1 MSENRSL
8 NSLFAR
14 LDESKAN
21 RANEANREREKA
33 AEEAEKE
40 RQKKKVEESAV
51 EKYRVYDDDYEPE
64 VMIPKGNPVAVQQP
78 AKPKKEKKGTKEQEM
93 DEITDGNPFIN
104 TLFRRSSKTQD
115 QNPTA
120 AAKPSAQPAAPAQP
134 ASAPQPTP
142 ADVPSLDNEQEDD
155 TLVFQHILDGAK
167 SPDANAAQSVSQ
179 PENDGIEIDLSD
191 IENDAAEPVKG
202 DDEPIETSLSFSQNE
217 PEAPAV
223 LDSFSSEIPNE
234 QFVMPDTMS
243 DNDGAQKES
252 VQEDEAA
259 EWPSGM
265 SAPHFGEEE
274 NSSSDIKPVGDE
286 EANAFLYARFDKNNQ
301 YGAFGLCIDTGKN
314 LIQSSYSGDAADEV
328 EYALR
333 GAIEMFRILE
343 EHDIH
348 AVTVYTEPE
357 LSKAMK
363 ENARRLINGKSEIC
377 RKYIEMSWKAMTSI
391 GIEFDTNRDIHSEY
405 AQLALATAR
414 YLAFREDVLRGGS
427 MTHD

>member
-21 RANEANREREKA
+21 RANEANREHEKA

-64 VMIPKGNPVAVQQP
+64 VMIPKGNPGAMQQS
-78 AKPKKEKKGTKEQEM
+78 AKPKKEKKETKEQEM

-104 TLFRRSSKTQD
+104 TLFRRSNKTQS
-115 QNPTA
+115 PTA

-134 ASAPQPTP
+134 APAPQPTP
-142 ADVPSLDNEQEDD
+142 ADTPSLDNEQEDD

-223 LDSFSSEIPNE
+223 SDSFSSEIPNE

-243 DNDGAQKES
+243 DDDGAQGELA
-252 VQEDEAA
+252 QEDEAA

-265 SAPHFGEEE
+265 SAPHFIEEE
-274 NSSSDIKPVGDE
+274 SSSNDVKPVGDE

-314 LIQSSYSGDAADEV
+314 LIQSSYCGDAGDEV

-414 YLAFREDVLRGGS
+414 YLAYRDVV
-427 MTHD
+427 

>member
-21 RANEANREREKA
+21 RANEANREHEKA

-64 VMIPKGNPVAVQQP
+64 VMIPKGNPGAVQQP

-223 LDSFSSEIPNE
+223 SDSFSSEIPNE

-243 DNDGAQKES
+243 DNDGAQGELA
-252 VQEDEAA
+252 QEDEAA
-259 EWPSGM
+259 EWPSDM
-265 SAPHFGEEE
+265 SAPHFIEEE
-274 NSSSDIKPVGDE
+274 SSSSDVKPVGDE

-314 LIQSSYSGDAADEV
+314 LIQSSYSGDAGDEV

-348 AVTVYTEPE
+348 AVTVYTESE

-414 YLAFREDVLRGGS
+414 YLAFREDV
-427 MTHD
+427 

>member
-21 RANEANREREKA
+21 RANEANREHEKA

-64 VMIPKGNPVAVQQP
+64 VMIPKGNPGAMQQP
-78 AKPKKEKKGTKEQEM
+78 AKPKKEKKETKEQEM

-104 TLFRRSSKTQD
+104 TLFRRSNKTQS
-115 QNPTA
+115 PTA

-134 ASAPQPTP
+134 APAPQPTP
-142 ADVPSLDNEQEDD
+142 ADTPSLDNEQEDD

-167 SPDANAAQSVSQ
+167 SPDANVAQSVSQ

-223 LDSFSSEIPNE
+223 SDSFSSEIPNE

-243 DNDGAQKES
+243 DNDGAQGELA
-252 VQEDEAA
+252 QEDEAA

-265 SAPHFGEEE
+265 SAPHFIEEE
-274 NSSSDIKPVGDE
+274 SSSSDVKPVGDE

-314 LIQSSYSGDAADEV
+314 LIQSSYSGDAGDEV

-414 YLAFREDVLRGGS
+414 YLAFREDV
-427 MTHD
+427 

>member
-64 VMIPKGNPVAVQQP
+64 VMIPKGNPGAVQQP
-78 AKPKKEKKGTKEQEM
+78 AKPKKEKKETKEQEM

-142 ADVPSLDNEQEDD
+142 ADVSSLDNEQEDD
-155 TLVFQHILDGAK
+155 TLVFQHILNGAK
-167 SPDANAAQSVSQ
+167 GPDANAAQSVSQ

-191 IENDAAEPVKG
+191 IENGAAEPVKG

-223 LDSFSSEIPNE
+223 SDSFSSEIPNE
-234 QFVMPDTMS
+234 LFVMPDTMS
-243 DNDGAQKES
+243 NNDGAQKES

-301 YGAFGLCIDTGKN
+301 YGAFGLCLDTGKN
-314 LIQSSYSGDAADEV
+314 LIQSSYSGDAGDEV

-363 ENARRLINGKSEIC
+363 ENARRLVNGKSEIC

-414 YLAFREDVLRGGS
+414 YLAYRDVV
-427 MTHD
+427 

>member
-64 VMIPKGNPVAVQQP
+64 VMIPKGNPGAVQQP

-191 IENDAAEPVKG
+191 IENDAAEPAKG
-202 DDEPIETSLSFSQNE
+202 DDEPIETSLSFSQNA

-223 LDSFSSEIPNE
+223 SDSFSSEIPNE
-234 QFVMPDTMS
+234 QFVMPDTLS
-243 DNDGAQKES
+243 DNDGAQGELA
-252 VQEDEAA
+252 QEDEAA

-265 SAPHFGEEE
+265 SAPHFSEEE
-274 NSSSDIKPVGDE
+274 SSSSDVKPVGDE

-314 LIQSSYSGDAADEV
+314 LIQSSYSGDAGDEV

-377 RKYIEMSWKAMTSI
+377 RKYIEMSWKAMTNI

-414 YLAFREDVLRGGS
+414 YLAFREEV
-427 MTHD
+427 

>member
-21 RANEANREREKA
+21 RANEANREHEKA

-64 VMIPKGNPVAVQQP
+64 VMIPKGNPGAMQQP
-78 AKPKKEKKGTKEQEM
+78 AKPKKEKKETKEQEM

-104 TLFRRSSKTQD
+104 TLFRRSNKTQS
-115 QNPTA
+115 PA
-120 AAKPSAQPAAPAQP
+120 AVPKPAAQPVAPAQP
-134 ASAPQPTP
+134 APAPQPTP
-142 ADVPSLDNEQEDD
+142 ADTPSLDNEQEDD

-202 DDEPIETSLSFSQNE
+202 HDEPIETSLSFSQNE
-217 PEAPAV
+217 PEAPAAPG
-223 LDSFSSEIPNE
+223 SFSSEIPNE

-243 DNDGAQKES
+243 DDDGAQGELA
-252 VQEDEAA
+252 QEDEAA

-265 SAPHFGEEE
+265 SAPHFSEEE
-274 NSSSDIKPVGDE
+274 SSSSDVKPVGDE

-314 LIQSSYSGDAADEV
+314 LIQSSYSGDAGDEV

-377 RKYIEMSWKAMTSI
+377 RKYIEMSWKTMTNI

-414 YLAFREDVLRGGS
+414 YLAYRDVV
-427 MTHD
+427 

>member
-21 RANEANREREKA
+21 RANEANREHEKA

-64 VMIPKGNPVAVQQP
+64 VMIPKGNPGAMQQP
-78 AKPKKEKKGTKEQEM
+78 AKPKKEKKETKEQEM

-104 TLFRRSSKTQD
+104 TLFRRSNKTQS
-115 QNPTA
+115 PTA

-191 IENDAAEPVKG
+191 IENGAAEPVKG

-217 PEAPAV
+217 PEAPAAPG
-223 LDSFSSEIPNE
+223 SFSSEIPNE

-243 DNDGAQKES
+243 DDDGAQGELA
-252 VQEDEAA
+252 QEDEAA
-259 EWPSGM
+259 ERPSGM
-265 SAPHFGEEE
+265 SAPHFSEEE
-274 NSSSDIKPVGDE
+274 SSSSDVKPVGDE

-314 LIQSSYSGDAADEV
+314 LIQSSYSGDAGDEV

-348 AVTVYTEPE
+348 AVTVYTEPK

-377 RKYIEMSWKAMTSI
+377 RKYIEMSWKTMTNI

-414 YLAFREDVLRGGS
+414 YLAYRDVV
-427 MTHD
+427 

>member
-33 AEEAEKE
+33 AAEAEKE

-64 VMIPKGNPVAVQQP
+64 VMIPKGNPGAVQQP

-134 ASAPQPTP
+134 ASAPQPTS
-142 ADVPSLDNEQEDD
+142 AYAPSLDNEQEDD

-202 DDEPIETSLSFSQNE
+202 DDEPIETSLSFSQDG
-217 PEAPAV
+217 PETSAAP
-223 LDSFSSEIPNE
+223 DSFSSEIPNE

-243 DNDGAQKES
+243 DDDGAQGELA
-252 VQEDEAA
+252 QEDEAA

-314 LIQSSYSGDAADEV
+314 LIQSSYSGDAGDEV

-348 AVTVYTEPE
+348 AVTVYTEQE

-377 RKYIEMSWKAMTSI
+377 RKYIEMSWKAMTNI

-414 YLAFREDVLRGGS
+414 YLAFREDV
-427 MTHD
+427 

>member
-21 RANEANREREKA
+21 RANEANREHEKA

-64 VMIPKGNPVAVQQP
+64 VMIPKGNPGAMQQP
-78 AKPKKEKKGTKEQEM
+78 AKPKKEKKETKEQEM

-104 TLFRRSSKTQD
+104 TLFRRSNKTQS
-115 QNPTA
+115 PTA

-202 DDEPIETSLSFSQNE
+202 DDEPIETSLSFSQDE
-217 PEAPAV
+217 PETSAAP
-223 LDSFSSEIPNE
+223 DSFSSEIPNE

-243 DNDGAQKES
+243 DDDGAQGELA
-252 VQEDEAA
+252 QEDEAA
-259 EWPSGM
+259 EWPRGM
-265 SAPHFGEEE
+265 STPHFGEEE

-314 LIQSSYSGDAADEV
+314 LIQSSYSGDAGDEV

-377 RKYIEMSWKAMTSI
+377 RKYIEMSWKAMTNI

-414 YLAFREDVLRGGS
+414 YLAYRDVV
-427 MTHD
+427 

>member
-21 RANEANREREKA
+21 RANEANREHEKA

-64 VMIPKGNPVAVQQP
+64 VMIPKGNPGAMQQP
-78 AKPKKEKKGTKEQEM
+78 AKPKKEKKETKEQEM

-104 TLFRRSSKTQD
+104 TLFRRSNKTQS
-115 QNPTA
+115 PTA

-217 PEAPAV
+217 PEAPAAPG
-223 LDSFSSEIPNE
+223 SFSSEIPNE

-243 DNDGAQKES
+243 DDDGAQGELA
-252 VQEDEAA
+252 QEDEAA
-259 EWPSGM
+259 EWPSDM
-265 SAPHFGEEE
+265 SAPHFSEEE
-274 NSSSDIKPVGDE
+274 SSSSDVKPVGDE

-314 LIQSSYSGDAADEV
+314 LIQSSYSGDAGDEV

-377 RKYIEMSWKAMTSI
+377 RKYIEMSWKTMTNI

-414 YLAFREDVLRGGS
+414 YLAYRDVV
-427 MTHD
+427 

>member
-21 RANEANREREKA
+21 RANEANREHEKA

-64 VMIPKGNPVAVQQP
+64 VMIPKGNPGAVQQP

-191 IENDAAEPVKG
+191 IENDVAEPVKG

-223 LDSFSSEIPNE
+223 SDSFSSEIPNE

-274 NSSSDIKPVGDE
+274 NSSSDVKPVGDE

-414 YLAFREDVLRGGS
+414 YLAFREDV
-427 MTHD
+427 

>member
-21 RANEANREREKA
+21 RANEANRERVKA

-64 VMIPKGNPVAVQQP
+64 VMIPKGNPGAVQQP

-223 LDSFSSEIPNE
+223 SDSFSSEIPNE

-243 DNDGAQKES
+243 DNDGTQKES

-314 LIQSSYSGDAADEV
+314 LIQSSYSGDAGDEV

-377 RKYIEMSWKAMTSI
+377 RKYIEMSWKAMTNI

-414 YLAFREDVLRGGS
+414 YLAYRDVV
-427 MTHD
+427 

>member
-64 VMIPKGNPVAVQQP
+64 VMIPKGNPGAVQQP

-115 QNPTA
+115 QNPTV

-155 TLVFQHILDGAK
+155 TLVIQHILNGAK
-167 SPDANAAQSVSQ
+167 GPDANAAQSVSQ

-191 IENDAAEPVKG
+191 IENGAAEPVKG

-223 LDSFSSEIPNE
+223 SDSFSSEIPNE

-243 DNDGAQKES
+243 NNDGAQKES

-301 YGAFGLCIDTGKN
+301 YGAFGLCLDTGKN
-314 LIQSSYSGDAADEV
+314 LIQSSYSGDAGDEV

-377 RKYIEMSWKAMTSI
+377 RKYIEMSWKAMTNI

-414 YLAFREDVLRGGS
+414 YLAFREEV
-427 MTHD
+427 

>member
-21 RANEANREREKA
+21 RANEANREHEKA

-64 VMIPKGNPVAVQQP
+64 VMIPKGNPGAMQQP
-78 AKPKKEKKGTKEQEM
+78 AKPKKEKKETKEQEM

-223 LDSFSSEIPNE
+223 SDSFSSEIPNE

-243 DNDGAQKES
+243 DDDGAQGELA
-252 VQEDEAA
+252 QEDEAA
-259 EWPSGM
+259 EWPSSM
-265 SAPHFGEEE
+265 SAPHFSEEE
-274 NSSSDIKPVGDE
+274 SSSNDVKPVSDE

-314 LIQSSYSGDAADEV
+314 LIQSSYCGDAGDEV

-414 YLAFREDVLRGGS
+414 YLAFREDV
-427 MTHD
+427 

>member
-64 VMIPKGNPVAVQQP
+64 VMIPKGSPGAVQQP

-115 QNPTA
+115 QNPTV

-142 ADVPSLDNEQEDD
+142 ADVSSLDNEQEDD
-155 TLVFQHILDGAK
+155 TLVFQHILNGAK
-167 SPDANAAQSVSQ
+167 GPDANAAQSVSQ

-191 IENDAAEPVKG
+191 IENGAAEPVKG

-223 LDSFSSEIPNE
+223 SDSFSSEIPNE

-301 YGAFGLCIDTGKN
+301 YGAFGLCLDTGKN
-314 LIQSSYSGDAADEV
+314 LIQSSYSGDAGDEV

-363 ENARRLINGKSEIC
+363 ENARRLVNGKSEIC

-414 YLAFREDVLRGGS
+414 YLAFREEV
-427 MTHD
+427 

>member
-21 RANEANREREKA
+21 RANEANREHEKA

-64 VMIPKGNPVAVQQP
+64 VMIPKGNPGAMQQP
-78 AKPKKEKKGTKEQEM
+78 AKPKKEKKETKEQEM

-104 TLFRRSSKTQD
+104 TLFRRSNKTQS
-115 QNPTA
+115 PA
-120 AAKPSAQPAAPAQP
+120 AVPKPAAQPVAPAQP

-223 LDSFSSEIPNE
+223 SDSFSSEIPNE

-243 DNDGAQKES
+243 DNDGAQGELA
-252 VQEDEAA
+252 QEDEAA

-265 SAPHFGEEE
+265 SAPHFIEEE
-274 NSSSDIKPVGDE
+274 SSSSDVKPVGDE

-314 LIQSSYSGDAADEV
+314 LIQSSYSGDAGDEV

-377 RKYIEMSWKAMTSI
+377 RKYIEMSWKTMTNI

-414 YLAFREDVLRGGS
+414 YLAYRDVV
-427 MTHD
+427 

>member
-64 VMIPKGNPVAVQQP
+64 VMIPKGNPGAMQQP
-78 AKPKKEKKGTKEQEM
+78 AKPKKEKKETKEQEM

-202 DDEPIETSLSFSQNE
+202 GDEPIETSLSFSQNE

-223 LDSFSSEIPNE
+223 SDSFSSEIPNE

-243 DNDGAQKES
+243 DNDGAQGELA
-252 VQEDEAA
+252 QEDEAA

-265 SAPHFGEEE
+265 SAPHFSEEE
-274 NSSSDIKPVGDE
+274 TLSSDVKAVGDE
-286 EANAFLYARFDKNNQ
+286 EANAFLYARFDKKNQ

-314 LIQSSYSGDAADEV
+314 LIQSSYSGDAADEA

-377 RKYIEMSWKAMTSI
+377 RKYIEMSWKAMTNI

-414 YLAFREDVLRGGS
+414 YLAYRDVV
-427 MTHD
+427 

>member
-64 VMIPKGNPVAVQQP
+64 VMIPKGNPGAVQQP

-142 ADVPSLDNEQEDD
+142 ADAPSLDNEQEDD
-155 TLVFQHILDGAK
+155 TLVFQHILDDAK

-179 PENDGIEIDLSD
+179 PENHGIEIDLSD
-191 IENDAAEPVKG
+191 IENDAAEPAKG

-223 LDSFSSEIPNE
+223 SNSFTSEIPNE

-259 EWPSGM
+259 EWPCGM

-314 LIQSSYSGDAADEV
+314 LIQSSYSGDAGDEV

-414 YLAFREDVLRGGS
+414 YLAFLEEV
-427 MTHD
+427 

>member
-8 NSLFAR
+8 NSLLAR

-21 RANEANREREKA
+21 RANEANREHEKA

-64 VMIPKGNPVAVQQP
+64 VMIPKGNPGAVQQP

-223 LDSFSSEIPNE
+223 SDSFSSEIPNE

-243 DNDGAQKES
+243 DDDGAQGELA
-252 VQEDEAA
+252 QEDEAA

-265 SAPHFGEEE
+265 SAPHFSEEE
-274 NSSSDIKPVGDE
+274 SSSNDVKPVSDE

-314 LIQSSYSGDAADEV
+314 LIQSSYSGDAGDEV

-414 YLAFREDVLRGGS
+414 YLAFREDV
-427 MTHD
+427 

>member
-21 RANEANREREKA
+21 RANEANREHEKA

-64 VMIPKGNPVAVQQP
+64 VMIPKGNPGAMQQP
-78 AKPKKEKKGTKEQEM
+78 AKPKKEKKETKEQEM
-93 DEITDGNPFIN
+93 NEITDGNPFIN
-104 TLFRRSSKTQD
+104 TLFRRSNKTQS
-115 QNPTA
+115 PA
-120 AAKPSAQPAAPAQP
+120 AVPKPAAQPVAPAQP
-134 ASAPQPTP
+134 APTPQPTP
-142 ADVPSLDNEQEDD
+142 ADTPSLDNEQEDD

-191 IENDAAEPVKG
+191 IENGAAEPAKG

-223 LDSFSSEIPNE
+223 SDSFSSEIPNE

-243 DNDGAQKES
+243 DDDGAQGELA
-252 VQEDEAA
+252 QEDEAA

-265 SAPHFGEEE
+265 SAPHFSEEE
-274 NSSSDIKPVGDE
+274 SSSNDVKPVGDE

-314 LIQSSYSGDAADEV
+314 LIQSSYSGDAGDEV

-377 RKYIEMSWKAMTSI
+377 RKYIEMSWKTMTNI
-391 GIEFDTNRDIHSEY
+391 GIEFDTNQDIHSEY

-414 YLAFREDVLRGGS
+414 YLAYRDVV
-427 MTHD
+427 

>member
-64 VMIPKGNPVAVQQP
+64 VMIPKGNPGAMQQP
-78 AKPKKEKKGTKEQEM
+78 AKPKKEKKETKEQEM

-104 TLFRRSSKTQD
+104 TLFRRSNKN
-115 QNPTA
+115 QNPAA
-120 AAKPSAQPAAPAQP
+120 AAKPAEQPVAPAQP
-134 ASAPQPTP
+134 APAPQPTP
-142 ADVPSLDNEQEDD
+142 AAASATDDEQEDD
-155 TLVFQHILDGAK
+155 TLVFQHILDNTKDPG
-167 SPDANAAQSVSQ
+167 ANAPQSVSQ
-179 PENDGIEIDLSD
+179 PENDGIEIDLND
-191 IENDAAEPVKG
+191 IENDATELPKG
-202 DDEPIETSLSFSQNE
+202 DNEPIETSLSFSQDK
-217 PEAPAV
+217 PKASAV
-223 LDSFSSEIPNE
+223 PDSFSSEIPNE
-234 QFVMPDTMS
+234 QFVMPDTMP
-243 DNDGAQKES
+243 DDEEEQEEPA
-252 VQEDEAA
+252 QEDEAA

-265 SAPHFGEEE
+265 SAPHFSEEE
-274 NSSSDIKPVGDE
+274 TLSSDVKPVGDE

-343 EHDIH
+343 EHGVH
-348 AVTVYTEPE
+348 TVTIYTEPE

-377 RKYIEMSWKAMTSI
+377 RKYIEMSWKAMTNI
-391 GIEFDTNRDIHSEY
+391 GIEFDTNCDIHSEY

-414 YLAFREDVLRGGS
+414 YLAFQEEV
-427 MTHD
+427 

>member
-21 RANEANREREKA
+21 RANEANREHEKA

-64 VMIPKGNPVAVQQP
+64 VMIPKGNPGAVQQP

-191 IENDAAEPVKG
+191 IESDAAEPVKG

-223 LDSFSSEIPNE
+223 SDSFSSEIPNE

-252 VQEDEAA
+252 VQEDEAD

-314 LIQSSYSGDAADEV
+314 LIQSSYSGDAGDEV

-348 AVTVYTEPE
+348 AVTVYTEQE

-377 RKYIEMSWKAMTSI
+377 RKYIEMSWKAMTNI

-414 YLAFREDVLRGGS
+414 YLAYRDVV
-427 MTHD
+427 

>member
-64 VMIPKGNPVAVQQP
+64 VMIPKGNPGAVQQP

-142 ADVPSLDNEQEDD
+142 ADAPSLDNEQEDD

-191 IENDAAEPVKG
+191 IENDAAEPAKG

-217 PEAPAV
+217 PKTPAV
-223 LDSFSSEIPNE
+223 SDSFSSEIPNE

-265 SAPHFGEEE
+265 SAPHFSEEE

-314 LIQSSYSGDAADEV
+314 LIQSSYSGDAGDEV

-377 RKYIEMSWKAMTSI
+377 RKYIEMSWKTMTNI

-414 YLAFREDVLRGGS
+414 YLAYRDVV
-427 MTHD
+427 

>member
-64 VMIPKGNPVAVQQP
+64 VMIPKGNPGAVQQP

-142 ADVPSLDNEQEDD
+142 ADAPSLDNEQEDD
-155 TLVFQHILDGAK
+155 TLVFQHILDDAK

-191 IENDAAEPVKG
+191 IENDAAEPAKG

-223 LDSFSSEIPNE
+223 SNSFSSEIPNE

-243 DNDGAQKES
+243 DNDGAQGELA
-252 VQEDEAA
+252 QEDEAA

-265 SAPHFGEEE
+265 SAPHFIEEE
-274 NSSSDIKPVGDE
+274 SSSSDVKPVGDE

-314 LIQSSYSGDAADEV
+314 LIQSSYSGDAGDEV

-377 RKYIEMSWKAMTSI
+377 RKYIEMSWKAMTNI

-414 YLAFREDVLRGGS
+414 YLAYRDVV
-427 MTHD
+427 

>member
-64 VMIPKGNPVAVQQP
+64 VMIPKGNPGAVQQP

-191 IENDAAEPVKG
+191 IENGAAEPVKG

-223 LDSFSSEIPNE
+223 SDSFSSEIPNE

-252 VQEDEAA
+252 VQEDEAD
-259 EWPSGM
+259 EWPRGM

-414 YLAFREDVLRGGS
+414 YLAFREDV
-427 MTHD
+427 

>member
-21 RANEANREREKA
+21 RANEANREHEKA

-64 VMIPKGNPVAVQQP
+64 VMIPKGNPGAMQQP
-78 AKPKKEKKGTKEQEM
+78 AKPKKEKKETKEQEM

-142 ADVPSLDNEQEDD
+142 ADVPSLDNELEDD

-167 SPDANAAQSVSQ
+167 SPDANATQSVSR

-217 PEAPAV
+217 PEAPAAPG
-223 LDSFSSEIPNE
+223 SFSSEIPNE

-243 DNDGAQKES
+243 DDDGTQGELA
-252 VQEDEAA
+252 QEDEAA

-265 SAPHFGEEE
+265 SAPHFSEEE
-274 NSSSDIKPVGDE
+274 SSSSDVKPVGNE

-314 LIQSSYSGDAADEV
+314 LIQSSYSGDAGDEV

-377 RKYIEMSWKAMTSI
+377 RKYIEMSWKAMTNI

-414 YLAFREDVLRGGS
+414 YLAYRDVV
-427 MTHD
+427 

>member
-21 RANEANREREKA
+21 RANEANREHEKA

-64 VMIPKGNPVAVQQP
+64 VMIPKGNPGAMQQP
-78 AKPKKEKKGTKEQEM
+78 AKPKKEKKETKEQEM

-104 TLFRRSSKTQD
+104 TLFRRSNKTQS
-115 QNPTA
+115 PTA

-223 LDSFSSEIPNE
+223 SDSFSSEIPNE

-243 DNDGAQKES
+243 DNDGAQGELA
-252 VQEDEAA
+252 QEDEAA

-265 SAPHFGEEE
+265 SAPHFIEEE
-274 NSSSDIKPVGDE
+274 SSSSDVKPVGDE

-314 LIQSSYSGDAADEV
+314 LIQSSYSGDAGDEV

-377 RKYIEMSWKAMTSI
+377 RKYIEMSWKTMTNI

-414 YLAFREDVLRGGS
+414 YLAYRDVV
-427 MTHD
+427 

>member
-21 RANEANREREKA
+21 RANEANREHEKA

-64 VMIPKGNPVAVQQP
+64 VMIPKGNPGAVQQP

-191 IENDAAEPVKG
+191 IENDAAESVKG

-223 LDSFSSEIPNE
+223 SDSFSSEIPNE

-314 LIQSSYSGDAADEV
+314 LIQSSYSGDAADEA

-377 RKYIEMSWKAMTSI
+377 RKYIEMSWKTMTNI

-414 YLAFREDVLRGGS
+414 YLAYRDVV
-427 MTHD
+427 

>member
-21 RANEANREREKA
+21 RANEANREHEKA

-64 VMIPKGNPVAVQQP
+64 VMIPKGNPGAMQQP
-78 AKPKKEKKGTKEQEM
+78 AKPKKEKKETKEQEM

-104 TLFRRSSKTQD
+104 TLFRRSNKTQS
-115 QNPTA
+115 PA
-120 AAKPSAQPAAPAQP
+120 AVPKPAAQPVAPAQP
-134 ASAPQPTP
+134 APAPQPTP
-142 ADVPSLDNEQEDD
+142 ADTPSLDNEQEDD

-217 PEAPAV
+217 PEAPAAPG
-223 LDSFSSEIPNE
+223 SFSSEIPNE

-243 DNDGAQKES
+243 DDDGAQGELA
-252 VQEDEAA
+252 QEDEAA

-265 SAPHFGEEE
+265 SAPHFSEEE
-274 NSSSDIKPVGDE
+274 SSSNDVKPVGDE

-314 LIQSSYSGDAADEV
+314 LIQSSYSGDAGDEV

-348 AVTVYTEPE
+348 AVTVYTELE

-377 RKYIEMSWKAMTSI
+377 RKYIEMSWKTMTNI

-414 YLAFREDVLRGGS
+414 YLAFREEV
-427 MTHD
+427 

>member
-33 AEEAEKE
+33 AEETEKE

-64 VMIPKGNPVAVQQP
+64 VMIPKGNPGAVQQP
-78 AKPKKEKKGTKEQEM
+78 AKPKKEKKETKEQEM

-142 ADVPSLDNEQEDD
+142 AGVPSLDNEQEDD
-155 TLVFQHILDGAK
+155 TLVFQHILNGAK

-223 LDSFSSEIPNE
+223 SDSFSSEIPNE

-348 AVTVYTEPE
+348 AVTIYTEPE

-414 YLAFREDVLRGGS
+414 YLAFREDV
-427 MTHD
+427 

>member
-21 RANEANREREKA
+21 RANEANREHEKA

-64 VMIPKGNPVAVQQP
+64 VMIPKGNPGAVQQP

-142 ADVPSLDNEQEDD
+142 ANVPSLDNEQEDD

-191 IENDAAEPVKG
+191 IENGAAEPVKG

-223 LDSFSSEIPNE
+223 SDSFSSEIPNE

-314 LIQSSYSGDAADEV
+314 LIQSSYSGDAGDEV

-414 YLAFREDVLRGGS
+414 YLAFREDV
-427 MTHD
+427 

>member
-21 RANEANREREKA
+21 RANEANREHEKA

-64 VMIPKGNPVAVQQP
+64 VMIPKGNPGAMQQP
-78 AKPKKEKKGTKEQEM
+78 AKPKKEKKETKEQEM

-104 TLFRRSSKTQD
+104 TLFRRSSKTKD

-202 DDEPIETSLSFSQNE
+202 DEEPIETSLSFSQNE

-223 LDSFSSEIPNE
+223 SDSFSSEIPNE

-243 DNDGAQKES
+243 DNDGAQGELA
-252 VQEDEAA
+252 QEDEAA

-265 SAPHFGEEE
+265 SAPHFIEEE
-274 NSSSDIKPVGDE
+274 SSSNDVKPVSDE

-314 LIQSSYSGDAADEV
+314 LIQSSYSGDAGDEV

-414 YLAFREDVLRGGS
+414 YLAFREDV
-427 MTHD
+427 

>member
-21 RANEANREREKA
+21 RANEANREHEKA

-64 VMIPKGNPVAVQQP
+64 VMIPKGNPGAVQQP

-217 PEAPAV
+217 PEDPAV
-223 LDSFSSEIPNE
+223 SDSFSSEIPNE

-243 DNDGAQKES
+243 DDDGAQGELA
-252 VQEDEAA
+252 QEDEAA

-265 SAPHFGEEE
+265 SAPHFSEEE
-274 NSSSDIKPVGDE
+274 SSSNDVKPVSDE

-314 LIQSSYSGDAADEV
+314 LIQSSYSGDAGDEV

-414 YLAFREDVLRGGS
+414 YLAFREDV
-427 MTHD
+427 

>member
-21 RANEANREREKA
+21 RANEANREHEKA

-64 VMIPKGNPVAVQQP
+64 VMIPKGNPGAVQQP

-142 ADVPSLDNEQEDD
+142 ADTPSLDNEQEDD

-223 LDSFSSEIPNE
+223 SDSFSSEIPNE

-243 DNDGAQKES
+243 DNDGAQGELT
-252 VQEDEAA
+252 QEDEAA

-265 SAPHFGEEE
+265 SAPHFIEEE
-274 NSSSDIKPVGDE
+274 SSSSDVKPVGDE

-314 LIQSSYSGDAADEV
+314 LIQSSYSGDAGDEV

-377 RKYIEMSWKAMTSI
+377 RKYIEMSWKTMTNI

-414 YLAFREDVLRGGS
+414 YLAYRDVV
-427 MTHD
+427 

>member
-64 VMIPKGNPVAVQQP
+64 VMIPKGNPGAVQQP

-142 ADVPSLDNEQEDD
+142 ADAPSLDNEQEDD

-167 SPDANAAQSVSQ
+167 SLDANAAQSVSQ

-191 IENDAAEPVKG
+191 IENDAAEPAKG

-223 LDSFSSEIPNE
+223 SDSFSSEIPNE
-234 QFVMPDTMS
+234 QFVMPNTMS

-314 LIQSSYSGDAADEV
+314 LIQSSYSGDAANEV
-328 EYALR
+328 EYTLR

-414 YLAFREDVLRGGS
+414 YLAFREDV
-427 MTHD
+427 

>member
-21 RANEANREREKA
+21 RANEANREHEKA

-64 VMIPKGNPVAVQQP
+64 VMIPKGNPGAVQQP

-223 LDSFSSEIPNE
+223 SGSFSSEIPNE

-252 VQEDEAA
+252 FQEDEAA

-314 LIQSSYSGDAADEV
+314 LIQSSYSGDAADEA

-414 YLAFREDVLRGGS
+414 YLAFREDV
-427 MTHD
+427 

>member
-21 RANEANREREKA
+21 RANEANREHEKA

-64 VMIPKGNPVAVQQP
+64 VMIPKGNSGAMQQP
-78 AKPKKEKKGTKEQEM
+78 AKPKKEKKETKEQEM

-104 TLFRRSSKTQD
+104 TLFRRSNKTQS
-115 QNPTA
+115 PTA

-134 ASAPQPTP
+134 APAPQPTP
-142 ADVPSLDNEQEDD
+142 ADTPSLDNEQEDD

-223 LDSFSSEIPNE
+223 SDSFSSEIPNE

-243 DNDGAQKES
+243 DNDGAQGELA
-252 VQEDEAA
+252 QEDEAA
-259 EWPSGM
+259 EWSSGM
-265 SAPHFGEEE
+265 SAPHFIEEE
-274 NSSSDIKPVGDE
+274 SSSSDVKPVGDE

-314 LIQSSYSGDAADEV
+314 LIQSSYSGDAGDEV

-414 YLAFREDVLRGGS
+414 YLAFREDV
-427 MTHD
+427 

>member
-21 RANEANREREKA
+21 RANEANREHEKA

-64 VMIPKGNPVAVQQP
+64 VMIPKGNPGAMQQP
-78 AKPKKEKKGTKEQEM
+78 AKPKKEKKETKEQEM

-104 TLFRRSSKTQD
+104 TLFRRSNKTQS
-115 QNPTA
+115 PA
-120 AAKPSAQPAAPAQP
+120 AVPKPAAQPVAPAQP
-134 ASAPQPTP
+134 APAPQPTP
-142 ADVPSLDNEQEDD
+142 ADTPSLDNEQEDEP
-155 TLVFQHILDGAK
+155 LVCEPIVEGAK
-167 SPDANAAQSVSQ
+167 RADANAAQSVAQ
-179 PENDGIEIDLSD
+179 RENDGIEIDLSD

-217 PEAPAV
+217 PEAPAAPG
-223 LDSFSSEIPNE
+223 SFSSEIPNE

-243 DNDGAQKES
+243 DDDGAQGELA
-252 VQEDEAA
+252 QEDEAA

-265 SAPHFGEEE
+265 SAPHFSEEE
-274 NSSSDIKPVGDE
+274 SSSNDVKPVGDE

-301 YGAFGLCIDTGKN
+301 YGAFGLCIATGKN
-314 LIQSSYSGDAADEV
+314 LIQSSYSGDAGDEV

-377 RKYIEMSWKAMTSI
+377 RKYIEMSWKTMTNI

-414 YLAFREDVLRGGS
+414 YLAYRDVV
-427 MTHD
+427 

>member
-21 RANEANREREKA
+21 RANEANREHEKA

-64 VMIPKGNPVAVQQP
+64 VMIPKGNPGAVQQP

-223 LDSFSSEIPNE
+223 SDSFSSEIPNE

-243 DNDGAQKES
+243 DNDGAQGELA
-252 VQEDEAA
+252 QEDEAA

-265 SAPHFGEEE
+265 SAPHFIEEE
-274 NSSSDIKPVGDE
+274 SSSSDVKPVGDE

-314 LIQSSYSGDAADEV
+314 LIQSSYSGDAADEA

-377 RKYIEMSWKAMTSI
+377 RKYIEMSWKAMTNI

-414 YLAFREDVLRGGS
+414 YLAYRDVV
-427 MTHD
+427 